1 MTAPPRPTI
10 LAGMTPPEPG
20 FLDILDRLAPIASA
34 VAAILVVGIMASGV
48 KAKNRSNDQRA
59 EAEKRRAEAEQRRHE
74 ESMTALK
81 ELIRRTSP
89 PQAGPADWPRERRA
103 KAAVSMPRGRNS
115 GPGALASP

>member
-1 MTAPPRPTI
+1 
-10 LAGMTPPEPG
+10 MTPPEPG

-48 KAKNRSNDQRA
+48 KAKNRSNDQRAEAEKRRA